1 MKLEAFQSDKGDCLL
16 LTAADGTRVLVDG
29 GMRASYSQHVAPAL
43 GEIAA
48 AGGRLDLVC
57 VSHID
62 QDHIAGVL
70 QLMADEVAWRVA
82 DFQHGSGNAAFPEP
96 GNPRPPA
103 VARVWHNGFHDVV
116 GDNAGPI
123 ADALAA
129 SAAVLEPGDAER
141 AAAAVQRGLGTSIA
155 EGLQLSARL
164 GPEQLGIPLNKEF
177 GGRLAMVRPRRRTVR
192 LGSALRLTLLG
203 PFEEDLT
210 KFRERWN
217 DWVAENGEAVERLR
231 TRMQED
237 AERLATGEIAAFRDG
252 LAARADE
259 LGKRTNVTIE
269 NLVSIMLLAEEGG
282 RTVLLT
288 GDGHGADVLRGLER
302 ARRLDRAGRIHV
314 DVLKVP
320 HHGSEHNLDEDF
332 AERVTADH
340 YVFCAN
346 GEHANPDLRI
356 VRALFDARAAEGAG
370 GRPFTF
376 WFNSSS
382 TASEDAKGR
391 EHMAEVEA
399 LVAQL
404 QDRGGGRMASRFL
417 AGSSFE
423 VG

>member
-1 MKLEAFQSDKGDCLL
+1 VKLEAFQSDKGDCLL
-16 LTAADGTRVLVDG
+16 LTAGDGTRVLVDG
-29 GMRASYSQHVAPAL
+29 GMRGSYSRHVAPAL

-82 DFQHGSGNAAFPEP
+82 DFQHGSGNAAFPAP

-129 SAAVLEPGDAER
+129 SAAVLEPGDAGR
-141 AAAAVQRGLGTSIA
+141 AVAAVQRGLATSIA

-164 GPEQLGIPLNKEF
+164 DSEQLGIPLNKEF
-177 GGRLAMVRPRRRTVR
+177 GGRLAIVRPRRRTVR

-203 PFEEDLT
+203 PFEEDLA
-210 KFRERWN
+210 KFRDRWN
-217 DWVAENGEAVERLR
+217 DWLAEHGEAVERLR

-237 AERLATGEIAAFRDG
+237 AERLATGEIASFRDG

-269 NLVSIMLLAEEGG
+269 NLVSIMLLAEEDG

-332 AERVTADH
+332 AARVTADH

-356 VRALFDARAAEGAG
+356 LRALFDARAAEGAG

-404 QDRGGGRMASRFL
+404 EGRGGGRMASRFL